1 MHATAPRLETVQLQ
15 KKLCNF
21 RRNCATSESA
31 RECAVC
37 VKTHSLAPGN
47 RNLSTQA
54 EQHEA
59 ITSKQADQRQIRAV
73 LRRVR
78 SRIRWYVWLE
88 GIAVALIWL
97 SLTFWVAFGL
107 DYLPVLLGLSEM
119 PWQARAVILTLIG
132 LALAFILYRWI
143 LRRAFVR
150 FSDRSLALLLERRF
164 GQFQDGLVTS
174 IEFTEK
180 GHEKFDS
187 QMIQHTAEEA
197 GQRIG
202 DVEISKVFN
211 KRPLAVAMT
220 LALLLLLTIALFGA
234 INQKALALSGKR
246 IYLLETEPWPR
257 SAHIELVGVRVKRD
271 QPIPGLPGMPDIIP
285 FRERAVRVSK
295 GANVELIA
303 RADADVEA
311 NPNRTIP
318 RSCTFSYIAS
328 EGERGRQEMNKVGRP
343 REGFQDYTYNQQP
356 LKGILSS
363 LKFDVRGG
371 DHRIGKFQIIVVDS
385 PAVIA
390 TELDCRFPEYMV
402 DEESGSWTARTIKLT
417 PGTQL
422 PIGTSVAMRVISSKA
437 LQRAFL
443 YDPKTKETQTIEIGG
458 VAPLDRF
465 EIELPII
472 REDVTWDVTLL
483 DAEGLLS
490 DVPQRVHISA
500 VADKAPKIAARLEGI
515 GTAITPDVRI
525 PFSGKVTDEYGVK
538 QTWVEFQLPDADPRR
553 AYFDLPKDGTLSA
566 AVDFK
571 ELARS
576 DSDPVKLQPR
586 EKNRLSILIKAND
599 NFNLNGPAN
608 EGAGDR
614 FVLDIVTADEMSRI
628 LERLEVGQ
636 RRRLEQIYQEMTDAN
651 EYLLRAKI
659 GNELSD
665 LATEPGDQSADGSAS
680 TEDSSGQD
688 STDEQIEAGELKIL
702 YAQRALLQT
711 RKSRQEIL
719 GVSETFLNIRDQL
732 VNNRLD
738 KKNKKSRLEQDI
750 AQPLRK
756 IGEATMPELELR
768 IEALEAKLTEIGRE
782 YNEKNE
788 EQVDLAAAAAIE
800 QASLTLRQIDNVL
813 RILIKYESY
822 SELLEV
828 VRQMYEEQKNLLEA
842 TKKERK
848 RQQLGDLLK

>member
-1 MHATAPRLETVQLQ
+1 MNNDL
-15 KKLCNF
+15 
-21 RRNCATSESA
+21 
-31 RECAVC
+31 
-37 VKTHSLAPGN
+37 
-47 RNLSTQA
+47 
-54 EQHEA
+54 
-59 ITSKQADQRQIRAV
+59 ADQQRIRSV
-73 LRRVR
+73 LARVR

-97 SLTFWVAFGL
+97 GLTFWIAFGL

-119 PWQARAVILTLIG
+119 PWQARAVVLTLIG
-132 LALAFILYRWI
+132 LALAYILYRWI

-164 GQFQDGLVTS
+164 GQFHDGLVTS
-174 IEFTEK
+174 IEFAEK
-180 GHEKFDS
+180 GPGEFDS
-187 QMIQHTAEEA
+187 KMIRQTAEEA

-202 DVEISKVFN
+202 DVEIGQVFR
-211 KRPLAVAMT
+211 KRPLAVAIT
-220 LALLLLLTIALFGA
+220 TALLLLLTIALFGA
-234 INQKALALSGKR
+234 FNSKALALSGKR

-257 SAHIELVGVRVKRD
+257 SAHIELVGIRVKRD
-271 QPIPGLPGMPDIIP
+271 QPIPGLPEMPDIIS
-285 FRERAVRVSK
+285 FQDGAVRVSK
-295 GANVELIA
+295 GSNVELIA
-303 RADADVEA
+303 RADADVET

-318 RSCTFSYIAS
+318 RACTFSYVAA
-328 EGERGRQEMNKVGRP
+328 EGERGRQDMNKVGGP
-343 REGFQDYTYNQQP
+343 QDGFQEYTYNQQP
-356 LKGILSS
+356 LKGILST

-402 DEESGSWTARTIKLT
+402 DEDSGSWTPRTIKLT
-417 PGTQL
+417 AGTQL
-422 PIGTSVAMRVISSKA
+422 PIGTSVALRMIGSKP

-443 YDPKTKETQTIEIGG
+443 YDPKTKETNTIEI
-458 VAPLDRF
+458 VESAARDRF
-465 EIELPII
+465 EIELPVI
-472 REDVTWDVTLL
+472 REDVTLDVTLL

-500 VADKAPKIAARLEGI
+500 VPDKAPKIVARLEGI
-515 GTAITPDVRI
+515 GTAITPNVRI

-538 QTWVEFQLPDADPRR
+538 QAWVEFQLPDADPRNVN
-553 AYFDLPKDGTLSA
+553 FDLPKDGSVNT
-566 AVDFK
+566 AVDFE
-571 ELARS
+571 ELARNAT
-576 DSDPVKLQPR
+576 DPVKLQPG
-586 EKNRLSILIKAND
+586 EKNRLSILIKAKD
-599 NFNLNGPAN
+599 NYNLNGPAN

-614 FVLDIVTADEMSRI
+614 YVLDIVTPDEMSRI

-651 EYLLRAKI
+651 EYLLRAKV
-659 GNELSD
+659 GNELSG
-665 LATEPGDQSADGSAS
+665 LGAEPGDQPA
-680 TEDSSGQD
+680 EDSTAPEGSSDPGK
-688 STDEQIEAGELKIL
+688 SAEEKIEAGELKIL
-702 YAQRALLQT
+702 YAQRALLQS

-719 GVSETFLNIRDQL
+719 GVSETFLDIRDQL

-738 KKNKKSRLEQDI
+738 KKDKKSRLEEDI

-756 IGEATMPELELR
+756 IGEATMTELELR
-768 IEALEAKLTEIGRE
+768 IEALEAKLSEFGGE
-782 YNEKNE
+782 YNEKNQ
-788 EQVDLAAAAAIE
+788 EQIDLAADAAIE
-800 QASLTLRQIDNVL
+800 QASLTLRQIDEVL